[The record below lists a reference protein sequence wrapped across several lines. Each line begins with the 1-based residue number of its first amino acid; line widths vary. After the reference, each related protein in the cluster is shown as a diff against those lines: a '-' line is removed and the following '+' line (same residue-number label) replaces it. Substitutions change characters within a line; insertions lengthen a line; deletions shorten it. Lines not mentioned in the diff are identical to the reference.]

1 MMRVADIHRGF
12 PMRKLTIAALFAS
25 AVLAVPAVAQ
35 AQDASTTTTT
45 TTTQTTGDTA
55 TAPDGSRPFG
65 LEPYFGVMG
74 GYERFDNEA
83 TRAGIPR
90 ALNANGTVRNNY
102 ELAGGLVE
110 GVLGANIPLGP
121 VFVGAEGTVAKGF
134 TGNIDWEYGAA
145 GRAGFRAGDSGLFY
159 GKVGYKWI
167 NFDHFSGRST
177 LGADTN
183 HDYKGWEY
191 GIGFEAGPKDIG
203 LGGLTGRAGVRLRGE
218 VSTFQNFHSIR
229 PMLGV
234 ITHF

>member
-1 MMRVADIHRGF
+1 
-12 PMRKLTIAALFAS
+12 MRKLTLAALAAS
-25 AVLAVPAVAQ
+25 ALVAVPAVAQ
-35 AQDASTTTTT
+35 AQDATTTSTTDTSMSTT
-45 TTTQTTGDTA
+45 DTA

-74 GYERFDNEA
+74 GYERFDNE
-83 TRAGIPR
+83 RNSAGIPR
-90 ALNANGTVRNNY
+90 AFNTNGTVRNNY
-102 ELAGGLVE
+102 ELAGGIVE
-110 GVLGANIPLGP
+110 GVVGANIPLGP
-121 VFVGAEGTVAKGF
+121 VFVGAEGSVAKGF

-159 GKVGYKWI
+159 GKMGYKWI
-167 NFDHFSGRST
+167 NFDHFSRDSKIG
-177 LGADTN
+177 TN

-218 VSTFQNFHSIR
+218 VTTFQNFHSIR
-229 PMLGV
+229 PMLGI